1 MTAVRSKRP
10 DRAGHQLTHLVVAVI
25 LSTAVGAAPIPAFGA
40 SHWSTGSPTRLSAS
54 AAPKAACS
62 PGATRASQGVTT
74 LPPFRHCT
82 ILEIGDSLGTDLGE
96 GLHLQLEKN
105 PSITLVVKT
114 TVAAGLTNAW
124 FYNWPGH
131 LKKFLSQ
138 YRPQLLIV
146 FLGANDEQ
154 AMVVNGQATPFDT
167 RAWRS
172 KYASNVST
180 VIKEAAAAHCVVMWV
195 GMPIMN
201 PFGYRQ
207 KIQVINSI
215 FSDMAQ
221 KMTNA
226 TFVSTWKFMADAK
239 GNFRFNARVNGQ
251 LQPIRTADGIH
262 LSYMG
267 LNVLAT
273 YVVAQLRLHYR
284 LALTPA
290 YPVNFTR

>member
-1 MTAVRSKRP
+1 
-10 DRAGHQLTHLVVAVI
+10 
-25 LSTAVGAAPIPAFGA
+25 
-40 SHWSTGSPTRLSAS
+40 
-54 AAPKAACS
+54 
-62 PGATRASQGVTT
+62 
-74 LPPFRHCT
+74 
-82 ILEIGDSLGTDLGE
+82 
-96 GLHLQLEKN
+96 
-105 PSITLVVKT
+105 
-114 TVAAGLTNAW
+114 
-124 FYNWPGH
+124 
-131 LKKFLSQ
+131 
-138 YRPQLLIV
+138 LLIV

-215 FSDMAQ
+215 FSDVAQ